1 MYRIVGELPE
11 YFTLC
16 DLHEP
21 RWEIRDYS
29 ELLWHMSN
37 APICKPYLG
46 AHVLSQQWNC
56 ES

>member
-11 YFTLC
+11 YFTMC

-56 ES
+56 EL